1 MESLNG
7 QLTSTMTNKDIY
19 KCLIKPNA
27 EIIVVP
33 SNSDRRNLLCLKANG
48 IIAKKNILKQIIVV
62 ESINPI
68 ILIGSVILYING
80 IHDLSLFLMI
90 KIVYHQE

>member
-1 MESLNG
+1 
-7 QLTSTMTNKDIY
+7 MTNKDIY

-33 SNSDRRNLLCLKANG
+33 SYSDRRNKLCLKANG
-48 IIAKKNILKQIIVV
+48 TIAKKNNLKEIIVV
-62 ESINPI
+62 ESVNPI

-80 IHDLSLFLMI
+80 IHCDNINNIS
-90 KIVYHQE
+90 KA

>member
-1 MESLNG
+1 MKLNICYYYSDFVYFFIKQVNDKVESLNG
-7 QLTSTMTNKDIY
+7 QLTSTMTNKDIH

-48 IIAKKNILKQIIVV
+48 IIAKKNILRQIIVV
-62 ESINPI
+62 CHTVN
-68 ILIGSVILYING
+68 LR
-80 IHDLSLFLMI
+80 
-90 KIVYHQE
+90 